1 MIKNTGN
8 NLDERG
14 RRGYIG
20 RERKRGRKTGRREG
34 GGGGGEE
41 KEKEREEERKEGER
55 ESTNQTQQKI
65 SWLTLLPSSHAW
77 LV

>member
-34 GGGGGEE
+34 GGKRKKKRERKRGR
-41 KEKEREEERKEGER
+41 KEKERVLIK
-55 ESTNQTQQKI
+55 
-65 SWLTLLPSSHAW
+65 PSKR
-77 LV
+77 

>member
-20 RERKRGRKTGRREG
+20 RERKRGRKTGRRE
-34 GGGGGEE
+34 GGGEE